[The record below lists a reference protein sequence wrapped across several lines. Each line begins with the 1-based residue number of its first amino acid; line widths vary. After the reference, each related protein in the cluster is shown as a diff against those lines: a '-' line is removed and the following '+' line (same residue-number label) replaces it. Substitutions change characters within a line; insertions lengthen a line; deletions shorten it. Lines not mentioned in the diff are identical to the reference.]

1 MADPVKPPRRYDA
14 SRRQTQANAT
24 RRRMLEEARRL
35 FLDHGYAKAA
45 MPQIASAAGVSVQT
59 VYKAFANKAT
69 LLKAV
74 FDVAVAGDDDDVSMT
89 ERDIIGNIRAEPD
102 AAGKITLYLSHL
114 AQGSPRYAPVQL
126 LARAAASA
134 DPAARAVW
142 EQIRAETLTAMTMF
156 AADLVSTDQ
165 LRRDLSADDVRDV
178 LWVYH
183 SPEIFEMLVLARGWD
198 TDRYGRFLTE
208 AVIDALLFTT
218 HRLPPRGGR
227 DVTQT

>member
-1 MADPVKPPRRYDA
+1 MPDGVKPARRYDA
-14 SRRQTQANAT
+14 SRRRAQANTT
-24 RRRMLEEARRL
+24 RRRVLEEARRL
-35 FLDHGYAKAA
+35 FLDYGYAKAA

-59 VYKAFANKAT
+59 VYKAFANKAA

-74 FDVAVAGDDDDVSMT
+74 SDVAVAGDDDDVPMA

-114 AQGSPRYAPVQL
+114 AQGSSRYAPVQL

-134 DPAARAVW
+134 DPAACAVW
-142 EQIRAETLTAMTMF
+142 EQIRADTLSAMTMF
-156 AADLVSTDQ
+156 AADLVSTGQ
-165 LRRDLSADDVRDV
+165 LHHGLSADDVRDV

-198 TDRYGRFLTE
+198 THRYGRFLTE
-208 AVIDALLFTT
+208 AVIDALLLTT
-218 HRLPPRGGR
+218 APPPAEGR
-227 DVTQT
+227 P